1 MWGFLWLIGATTG
14 AVILSGSLEEE
25 EWVLWMVLD
34 TFMALLGMLMCPL
47 RLIVE
52 GSLYG
57 VSHVFS
63 ASMAL
68 LVPLW
73 CLSLGP
79 MREEGG
85 WVLVAP
91 AGTGEEE
98 ASCSTVGGGTSFR
111 AHIPTQPSS
120 FDARFQSRPY
130 VEASLCAS
138 LSGL

>member
-1 MWGFLWLIGATTG
+1 MWSFLWLIGATTG

-34 TFMALLGMLMCPL
+34 TFMALLGMLMHP
-47 RLIVE
+47 VA
-52 GSLYG
+52 
-57 VSHVFS
+57 SHRGGFVVWGFTCFS

-130 VEASLCAS
+130 VEASLCGS